1 MRFAARTPLARW
13 MVVLTF
19 WLAALLPA
27 VSMAA
32 RALNQDI
39 VPWAP
44 VCGPSFNALGASST
58 SIAPA
63 ADDADASAAVAA
75 IKGAGNDASTGGAI
89 DQAHSLLQ
97 HCPFCHLHQD
107 ALPLPPTHE
116 VAPLRTELRHGLPE
130 RFLSASVTAHAWRA
144 APALAPPLTA

>member
-32 RALNQDI
+32 RALDQDI

-44 VCGPSFNALGASST
+44 VCGPSFNALGASADSGRSSADT
-58 SIAPA
+58 ASI
-63 ADDADASAAVAA
+63 ASAA
-75 IKGAGNDASTGGAI
+75 NDANDAPTGGAI
-89 DQAHSLLQ
+89 DQEHSLLQ

-144 APALAPPLTA
+144 APARAPPLTA

>member
-32 RALNQDI
+32 RALDQDI

-44 VCGPSFNALGASST
+44 VCGANFNLMGATVDAASASS
-58 SIAPA
+58 
-63 ADDADASAAVAA
+63 AS
-75 IKGAGNDASTGGAI
+75 GGSSDASTGGAI
-89 DQAHSLLQ
+89 DQEHSLLQ

-107 ALPLPPTHE
+107 ALPLPPT
-116 VAPLRTELRHGLPE
+116 APLLPLRTELCHGLPE
-130 RFLSASVTAHAWRA
+130 RFFSASVTAHAWRA
-144 APALAPPLTA
+144 APARAPPLTA